1 VIKFL
6 VKVVLMAIVFYL
18 VARYVHGIVVQANPH
33 AVLGLSITFV
43 WLALLF
49 AVVNAILGPIFRLLS
64 LPFILLT
71 VGLFYLVINAALL
84 GITAAL
90 SSRLDVQGFV
100 PAVVGGLILAVAS
113 WVFDRVLDRA

>member
-6 VKVVLMAIVFYL
+6 VKVVLMAVVFFF
-18 VARYVHGIVVQANPH
+18 VARYVPGIVVTENPD

-49 AVVNAILGPIFRLLS
+49 AVVNAILRPVFKLLS
-64 LPFILLT
+64 LPFLLLT
-71 VGLFYLVINAALL
+71 LGLFYLVINAALF

-90 SSRLDVQGFV
+90 STRLDVTSFG
-100 PAVVGGLILAVAS
+100 AAIIAGLILAVAS
-113 WVFDRVLDRA
+113 WVFDLVLDRD